1 MGITG
6 TIIGATVGAA
16 LIGGAS
22 GAAVYHYSKKRAE
35 EEQYQQV
42 INYKRQFQNAN
53 IANRR
58 AVCRYSRI
66 N

>member
-16 LIGGAS
+16 LIGGGS

-53 IANRR
+53 FANRR
-58 AVCRYSRI
+58 AVCRYSRM

>member
-1 MGITG
+1 MGVTG
-6 TIIGATVGAA
+6 TIVGVAVGAA

-22 GAAVYHYSKKRAE
+22 GAAVYHYKQKQQQD
-35 EEQYQQV
+35 EQYQGA